1 MCVSVCVS
9 VCEQEFTQRWRV
21 WRFQRLFEAWKGAVA
36 ESKREA
42 TIVKRVVQRMQQGTL
57 VRCFAKLVQLG
68 RFRAAKRQTLG
79 SLFRVLQHGVL
90 RRRLHRWC
98 VAVVWAVVAVGCG
111 CGCCGCGCGCV
122 AVWQ

>member
-68 RFRAAKRQTLG
+68 RFRTAKRQTLG

-98 VAVVWAVVAVGCG
+98 VAVVAV
-111 CGCCGCGCGCV
+111 
-122 AVWQ
+122 